1 MPKQITPTKTNK
13 VVPTASTTAT
23 TTITAASPAIGKMLS
38 VAQLLV
44 LSTAAQRPDH
54 MLLPLPSTLRLRG
67 GGQTKLLAALVKAG
81 LAEEVTVSDDAL
93 CWRRDADDQR
103 IGLRLT
109 EAGLAAVQIPAQP
122 PATVPPQHFAPAPKA
137 ERLQRRAR
145 PSSPVSLTT
154 DADGV
159 ERSAPPTTLP
169 SAPDQTPAGV
179 AAQPLHPGGKL
190 GQVLSAVSA
199 STGATL
205 AELVGLTGWQAHTAR
220 AALTGLRHRGFAVQL
235 SEQQGRKAY
244 RLDAG

>member
-1 MPKQITPTKTNK
+1 MPTQITPTKTNK
-13 VVPTASTTAT
+13 VVPTASTTTAT

-44 LSTAAQRPDH
+44 LSTAAQRADH

-67 GGQTKLLAALVKAG
+67 GGQTRLLAALVKAG

-109 EAGLAAVQIPAQP
+109 GAGLAAVQIPAQP
-122 PATVPPQHFAPAPKA
+122 AAAVPPQHLAPEPGAALPRKRRPSGAASITADAEGA
-137 ERLQRRAR
+137 ER
-145 PSSPVSLTT
+145 
-154 DADGV
+154 
-159 ERSAPPTTLP
+159 PT
-169 SAPDQTPAGV
+169 PDQTSAAA
-179 AAQPLHPGGKL
+179 AAQPVHPGGKL
-190 GQVLSAVSA
+190 GQVLSAVSG

-205 AELVGLTGWQAHTAR
+205 GELVGLTGWQAHTAR
-220 AALTGLRHRGFAVQL
+220 AALTGLRYRGFAVQL

>member
-1 MPKQITPTKTNK
+1 MPKQITPTKTDK
-13 VVPTASTTAT
+13 AVPTAATTAT
-23 TTITAASPAIGKMLS
+23 TTITAAGPAIGKMLS

-44 LSTAAQRPDH
+44 LSTAAQRPDR

-81 LAEEVTVSDDAL
+81 LAEEVPVSDDAL

-122 PATVPPQHFAPAPKA
+122 AAAAPAQ
-137 ERLQRRAR
+137 RLTPEPGGALPRKRR
-145 PSSPVSLTT
+145 PSSAASIAT
-154 DADGV
+154 DADGA
-159 ERSAPPTTLP
+159 ERPT
-169 SAPDQTPAGV
+169 PDQTPAAV
-179 AAQPLHPGGKL
+179 AQPVHPGGKL
-190 GQVLSAVSA
+190 GQVLSAVSG

-205 AELVGLTGWQAHTAR
+205 AELVSLTGWQAHTAR

-244 RLDAG
+244 RLEAG